1 MSKGRV
7 STQQKGGFLQARKRF
22 AAESNPNGTLNLT
35 VWPPELCV
43 NTYFVIQATSL

>member
-1 MSKGRV
+1 MSKGHV
-7 STQQKGGFLQARKRF
+7 STQQEGGFLQARKRF